1 VAPTSSTTRKAARLA
16 QKGKGRR
23 VRFQGG
29 TIFPLVVAIVLV
41 LGVGLIAYARASRP
55 EASASPPQP
64 GIDHWHAAYG
74 FQICSDEPDLV
85 FSGNLEERDANG
97 VFVNR
102 EFNNTGVHS
111 HDDGVIHWHPY
122 TQRAAG
128 NRAKLGIFWENYG
141 LDISDTEMTLP
152 LDRMVYQATGEP
164 LPDDFEWEH
173 VEDGETECAPGEEG
187 SLRVVVWDSANDSGS
202 SNTYTANFD
211 DIRMADGAVVVVAFV
226 PDDVDVVM
234 PSWAA
239 DLERLGAADTAQATQ
254 GSAPDTAADST
265 GVEGTEPDGTD
276 PDDTADVAAQ
286 SDSGDTTEPASGTT
300 GPSESSVPATTSGD

>member
-16 QKGKGRR
+16 QKGKGKR

-41 LGVGLIAYARASRP
+41 LGLGLIAYARASRP

-74 FQICSDEPDLV
+74 FQICSDQPELV
-85 FSGNLEERDANG
+85 FTGNLEERDANG
-97 VFVNR
+97 VFVDR
-102 EFNNTGVHS
+102 DFNNTGVHS

-128 NRAKLGIFWENYG
+128 NRAKLGIFWDNYG
-141 LDISDTEMTLP
+141 LELSDDEMTLP
-152 LDRMVYQATGEP
+152 VDRMVYQATGAP
-164 LPDDFEWEH
+164 LPDDFRYET
-173 VEDGETECAPGEEG
+173 VEDGETECGDEAGN
-187 SLRVVVWDSANDSGS
+187 LRVVVWDDADDPGSG
-202 SNTYTANFD
+202 NTFTANFD
-211 DIRMADGAVVVVAFV
+211 DIPMQDGSVVVVAFV

-234 PSWAA
+234 PTWAA

-254 GSAPDTAADST
+254 GSAPEIAVDTT
-265 GVEGTEPDGTD
+265 GMDGTEPDGTEPDGTD
-276 PDDTADVAAQ
+276 GVSAQ
-286 SDSGDTTEPASGTT
+286 SESGDTSEPASATT
-300 GPSESSVPATTSGD
+300 GPVESSAPATTSGD

>member
-16 QKGKGRR
+16 QKGKGKR

-41 LGVGLIAYARASRP
+41 LGVALIAYARASQP

-74 FQICSDEPDLV
+74 FQICTDEPELV
-85 FSGNLEERDANG
+85 FTGNLEERDANG

-128 NRAKLGIFWENYG
+128 NRADLGIFWDNYG
-141 LDISDTEMTLP
+141 LEISDDEMTLP
-152 LDRMVYQATGEP
+152 VEGMVYQAAGAP
-164 LPDDFEWEH
+164 LPDDYQYGH
-173 VEDGETECAPGEEG
+173 VEDGETKCGDETGD
-187 SLRVVVWDSANDSGS
+187 LRVVVWDDANDSGS
-202 SNTYTANFD
+202 SNTYTANFG
-211 DIRMADGAVVVVAFV
+211 DIPMQDGAVVVVAFV
-226 PDDVDVVM
+226 PDDVDIVM

-239 DLERLGAADTAQATQ
+239 DLERLGAADTSQATQ
-254 GSAPDTAADST
+254 GSAPDTAVDGT
-265 GVEGTEPDGTD
+265 GVDGTETADTEVDGTE
-276 PDDTADVAAQ
+276 AVSAQ
-286 SDSGDTTEPASGTT
+286 SQSGGTTEPVSAAT
-300 GPSESSVPATTSGD
+300 GPPESGVPATTSGD